1 MVNTEAKAGSVFGAL
16 ATSWPTMADPGSDLL
31 KVAAAVADPWPPNKS
46 ALVNLVRPS
55 SVAVEEIM
63 PLVSRL
69 CGMVQL
75 LRVGSECR
83 LVSDGSQ
90 VVGTVV
96 EGGVGS
102 QGWGG
107 WGDVMMLLS
116 FCCVCACVP
125 QATGVFECVLPSFCC
140 PTLPIWV
147 KCGSLKSIFIR

>member
-1 MVNTEAKAGSVFGAL
+1 MVNTEANAGSVFGAL

-31 KVAAAVADPWPPNKS
+31 KVAVAVADPWPPNKS

-102 QGWGG
+102 RRG
-107 WGDVMMLLS
+107 
-116 FCCVCACVP
+116 
-125 QATGVFECVLPSFCC
+125 
-140 PTLPIWV
+140 
-147 KCGSLKSIFIR
+147 

>member
-63 PLVSRL
+63 PLVS
-69 CGMVQL
+69 
-75 LRVGSECR
+75 SECR

-102 QGWGG
+102 RRG
-107 WGDVMMLLS
+107 
-116 FCCVCACVP
+116 
-125 QATGVFECVLPSFCC
+125 
-140 PTLPIWV
+140 
-147 KCGSLKSIFIR
+147 